1 MDLDVAYVSVKS
13 EPAQMNA
20 PTLHQTVLAAYSEN
34 PLKYILDKEI
44 N

>member
-1 MDLDVAYVSVKS
+1 MSVKS
-13 EPAQMNA
+13 EPAPTNA
-20 PTLHQTVLAAYSEN
+20 TALHQTVLAAYNEN